1 MDFEGNGDKF
11 SRRQS
16 RTWRQLAVFLLLTS
30 GLPGALRAAGD
41 PPLILTQVPVA
52 VAGPREANAGHLV
65 APGFFDTARIVM
77 VEPGGGVRPLSSGFS
92 AACDPHVHHDGKRV
106 LFAGRKSDGDP
117 WSIWELHLDEGQPR
131 RVVSPGHACRNPV
144 YLSSLFTLDSPEPWY
159 TIAYVGRDRTLDE
172 LGRGLSTSLYSVKL
186 DGSELRR
193 ISFNPNSEV
202 SPFQMPDGRLIF
214 SGWRRP
220 AGSAHDR
227 GQMSLFGMNID
238 GTELELYGATQ
249 GKRLQHMGCATGDGW
264 VVFVESGK
272 APPDGAGQLGA
283 ILAQRPHHSYRP
295 LTEDPDFLYLYP
307 ADYGGQELLVSRRSA
322 SGPANSGVFLYHL
335 RTGQLKPVFDSPDHH
350 DLQAK
355 VVRPRP
361 QPDGRSTVVNPEF
374 DTGLLYALNCY
385 DADPRLR
392 PHLAP
397 GTIKRVRVI
406 EGLPARPNQPARS
419 QASLGRRILGEAP
432 VGQDGSFN
440 VKIPSEIPVQLQA
453 LDEDGLALATCG
465 WIWVMQKENRGCIGC
480 HEDPELVP
488 ENSFVEAV
496 RRSSHEL
503 TPPPDQR
510 RGIGFEE
517 KILPILRKH
526 CATADCH
533 GGRETP
539 LNLTGSPVQI
549 HEILLGRKSSGNPG
563 PKQYVH
569 PGNARSSPLI
579 WQLMGKNTSRPWD
592 RRDPSLRDFKISKM
606 PPADH
611 GAILN
616 EQDRQ
621 TVLSWIDLGAARNP
635 GGSSTGTA
643 EPMPDPKKK

>member
-1 MDFEGNGDKF
+1 MDFEGNRDKF

-249 GKRLQHMGCATGDGW
+249 GKRLQRMACATRDGR
-264 VVFVESGK
+264 VVFVESET
-272 APPDGAGQLGA
+272 ATWDGAGQLGA
-283 ILAQRPHHSYRP
+283 I
-295 LTEDPDFLYLYP
+295 
-307 ADYGGQELLVSRRSA
+307 
-322 SGPANSGVFLYHL
+322 
-335 RTGQLKPVFDSPDHH
+335 
-350 DLQAK
+350 
-355 VVRPRP
+355 
-361 QPDGRSTVVNPEF
+361 ST
-374 DTGLLYALNCY
+374 
-385 DADPRLR
+385 
-392 PHLAP
+392 
-397 GTIKRVRVI
+397 
-406 EGLPARPNQPARS
+406 
-419 QASLGRRILGEAP
+419 
-432 VGQDGSFN
+432 
-440 VKIPSEIPVQLQA
+440 
-453 LDEDGLALATCG
+453 
-465 WIWVMQKENRGCIGC
+465 
-480 HEDPELVP
+480 
-488 ENSFVEAV
+488 
-496 RRSSHEL
+496 
-503 TPPPDQR
+503 
-510 RGIGFEE
+510 
-517 KILPILRKH
+517 
-526 CATADCH
+526 
-533 GGRETP
+533 
-539 LNLTGSPVQI
+539 
-549 HEILLGRKSSGNPG
+549 
-563 PKQYVH
+563 
-569 PGNARSSPLI
+569 
-579 WQLMGKNTSRPWD
+579 
-592 RRDPSLRDFKISKM
+592 
-606 PPADH
+606 
-611 GAILN
+611 
-616 EQDRQ
+616 
-621 TVLSWIDLGAARNP
+621 
-635 GGSSTGTA
+635 
-643 EPMPDPKKK
+643 